1 MKNKFLKILLLIF
14 CLLQSQNII
23 ADELD
28 IKANQI
34 KLNKDNRIIKAE
46 GNVQITDIKKNI
58 IFAEKA
64 EYDKN
69 NELMRSFGET
79 DIITSEKFRIQGK
92 NIFYDNNKQTIY
104 SNSETINTD
113 INGNKIL

>member
-1 MKNKFLKILLLIF
+1 MKNKFLKILSLIF
-14 CLLQSQNII
+14 CLLQSSNII

-28 IKANQI
+28 IKANQV
-34 KLNKDNRIIKAE
+34 KLNKDNRIIQAE

-79 DIITSEKFRIQGK
+79 DIITSEKFRIQGE
-92 NIFYDNNKQTIY
+92 NIFYDNKKELFIQLQKQ
-104 SNSETINTD
+104 
-113 INGNKIL
+113 

>member
-1 MKNKFLKILLLIF
+1 MKNKFIKILSLIF
-14 CLLQSQNII
+14 CLLQSLNVI

-28 IKANQI
+28 IKANQV
-34 KLNKDNRIIKAE
+34 KLNKDNKVIQAE

-79 DIITSEKFRIQGK
+79 DIITSEQYRIQGRD
-92 NIFYDNNKQTIY
+92 IFYDNDKGIIY
-104 SNSETINTD
+104 SKLQTKIID
-113 INGNKIL
+113 INGTY